1 MFNPVG
7 TSRCDV
13 RAACS
18 GATPSNASIAR
29 KFVPPATT
37 RAGTARR
44 AIPTIAVKV
53 VACGLLL
60 FPRDVNAAVQES
72 SSIAPLQTFSIR
84 WIADPSNKAAVEVSG
99 LSPATLQDLQRSDW
113 KPAQWPRIL
122 SVYAEQ
128 GDLTAGA
135 GLPPMFGEYR
145 VQSGALRFEP
155 QFPLEPRVKYRAIF
169 HPDQL
174 PGQRGSR
181 VEAFTNVF
189 QLPPRRSSPTA
200 MVSHVYPSAELL
212 PENLLKFYV
221 HFSAPMSR
229 GRIYDHIHLR
239 DETGKEIELPF
250 LEIDEEL
257 WDPTMTR
264 LTLLIDPGRI
274 KRGLRPREEVGPAL
288 EEGKRYTLVVDQ
300 AWRDGTGNPLK
311 ETFQKVFKVGPADRD
326 PPNPA
331 RWKIQPPKSETR
343 DALTITFSKPMDH
356 ALAQRVIQV
365 INDSGERMAG
375 KIALEDQERRWI
387 FAPIQPWRRG
397 PYRVVVQTTIEDLA
411 GNNIGKPFDVDL
423 FENVQPRLAS
433 STVKLSFEVR

>member
-1 MFNPVG
+1 
-7 TSRCDV
+7 
-13 RAACS
+13 
-18 GATPSNASIAR
+18 
-29 KFVPPATT
+29 
-37 RAGTARR
+37 
-44 AIPTIAVKV
+44 VKV
-53 VACGLLL
+53 VAFGLLL
-60 FPRDVNAAVQES
+60 FPRDVNAAAQES
-72 SSIAPLQTFSIR
+72 SGTVPRQTFSIH
-84 WIADPSNKAAVEVSG
+84 WIPDPSHTNKAAVEVAG
-99 LSPATLQDLQRSDW
+99 LTSATLQDLQRSDW
-113 KPAQWPRIL
+113 PPAQWPRLL

-128 GDLTAGA
+128 ADLKGGT
-135 GLPPMFGEYR
+135 GLPPMFGDYR

-155 QFPLEPRVKYRAIF
+155 RFPLEAGVKYRAIF

-181 VEAFTNVF
+181 VEALTNIF
-189 QLPPRRSSPTA
+189 QLPPRRSSPTV

-239 DETGKEIELPF
+239 DEAGKEIELPF

-274 KRGLRPREEVGPAL
+274 KRGLRPLEEVGPAL
-288 EEGKRYTLVVDQ
+288 EEGKSYALVIDQ
-300 AWRDGTGNPLK
+300 TWTDGTGNPLK
-311 ETFQKVFKVGPADRD
+311 EAFQKVFRVGAADRD

-331 RWKIQPPKSETR
+331 LWKIQPPKAETR
-343 DALTITFSKPMDH
+343 DALTITFPEPMDH

-365 INDSGERMAG
+365 TSDSGERLPG

-387 FAPIQPWRRG
+387 FAPTQPWHRG
-397 PYRVVVQTTIEDLA
+397 QYEVVIQTTIEDLA
-411 GNNIGKPFDVDL
+411 GNNIGKPFDVDI
-423 FENVQPRLAS
+423 FENVQPRLAG